1 MLPKW
6 FVVRTVTH
14 SSLIVSAPEKD
25 AKPANWKDVLGTMAL
40 FGTSLDQVME
50 RQKDK
55 YPGTSCM
62 LHRDLRDADLKIPKF
77 IRVGMDFIILHGIST
92 EGIFRLSGTQNR
104 INEMKEKL
112 NQGQSKK
119 KERCRVCLTFCSR
132 RAGL

>member
-1 MLPKW
+1 MTVMLPKG

-55 YPGTSCM
+55 YPGMSCM
-62 LHRDLRDADLKIPKF
+62 LCTHRNLSDADLRIPKF

-112 NQGQSKK
+112 NQGPSK
-119 KERCRVCLTFCSR
+119 C
-132 RAGL
+132 